1 MDSFIEELFSRI
13 LATVFLQIL
22 EEAKKLFQ
30 VIGGM
35 IRFSFPRGCR
45 RGQVDAVVEVGKS
58 MDVRN
63 HLALRSSYCRI
74 NLENFFFR

>member
-22 EEAKKLFQ
+22 EAKKLFQ

>member
-22 EEAKKLFQ
+22 EAKKLFQ
-30 VIGGM
+30 IIGGM

-45 RGQVDAVVEVGKS
+45 RGQVDAVKS

-63 HLALRSSYCRI
+63 HFALRSSYCRI